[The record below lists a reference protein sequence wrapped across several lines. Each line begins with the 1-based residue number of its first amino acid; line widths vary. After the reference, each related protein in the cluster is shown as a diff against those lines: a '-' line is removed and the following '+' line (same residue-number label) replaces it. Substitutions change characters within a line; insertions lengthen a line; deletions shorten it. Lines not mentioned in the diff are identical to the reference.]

1 MASSL
6 KRGACRQL
14 AQLATGPSMAAYR
27 TTAEPNL
34 WFAGAVSET
43 PSEARLRRGE
53 EYLQLR
59 QEKREAH
66 ERTRHPASGMPGGGV
81 VQRHSSRREEEV
93 AAARVVVGGGAG
105 GGSGGSGG
113 SGGEH
118 LGLADHAAASRQ
130 RAESCLLGA
139 LHRPLGAD
147 VAALPRG
154 SARRDEAAAAAVPP
168 PPPDPEAHVLLTGAQ
183 LAWLAQQLLRAP
195 PTQRDA
201 LRRRLPCGMEEEGWR
216 CVPLALLD
224 ATGVCRRTP
233 LPTLALTRTLTHLHP
248 SPPPLPSNLALAL
261 SPTLSRLM
269 TACNC
274 TCTCACACR

>member
-118 LGLADHAAASRQ
+118 LGLADPAAASRQ

-147 VAALPRG
+147 VAALHRG

-168 PPPDPEAHVLLTGAQ
+168 PPPDPDAHVLLTGAQ
-183 LAWLAQQLLRAP
+183 LAWLAQQLLRVP

-233 LPTLALTRTLTHLHP
+233 LPTLALTRTLTLAFTFILHP
-248 SPPPLPSNLALAL
+248 HLYPRISPSPSAPP
-261 SPTLSRLM
+261 
-269 TACNC
+269 
-274 TCTCACACR
+274 